1 MIPALDAMA
10 AILPKPAATP
20 ALLGDG
26 TFAALL
32 PLEGEA
38 VEEDEPAEPLPAEP
52 EPAETCPPLVA
63 AQILLML
70 PPAPLPDSGDVM
82 GAEVPGEPGAMP
94 GAPSVSL
101 TSALPGATATEPELA
116 RIAADPHSPEQVA
129 GPDSA
134 LNMPKDALAEVR
146 AKHLPPQT
154 AERADSAGR
163 ILFEGRHL
171 AVTPQESGAAL
182 AGGGA
187 ARSDGSVETAE
198 SPEVASLAVSDGTQV
213 ALTEASPPSSGASLA
228 VPPEGVDRSAPPPVA
243 SQIRHA
249 VQSALSPHVVTHP
262 PDVATGQGTDRQIEL
277 RLDPVELGAVS
288 ILLQG
293 SEDALVVRITAERPD
308 TLDLMRRNSDQLLA
322 ELRAAGIGDAQMSFD
337 MGRDPSHTNRSA
349 AEAAIMDAL
358 EEMPPGPVA
367 SMLRSASIPA
377 GDTGLFIRV

>member
-1 MIPALDAMA
+1 
-10 AILPKPAATP
+10 
-20 ALLGDG
+20 
-26 TFAALL
+26 
-32 PLEGEA
+32 
-38 VEEDEPAEPLPAEP
+38 
-52 EPAETCPPLVA
+52 
-63 AQILLML
+63 
-70 PPAPLPDSGDVM
+70 
-82 GAEVPGEPGAMP
+82 
-94 GAPSVSL
+94 
-101 TSALPGATATEPELA
+101 
-116 RIAADPHSPEQVA
+116 
-129 GPDSA
+129 
-134 LNMPKDALAEVR
+134 MPKDALAEVR

-154 AERADSAGR
+154 AERAESAGR

-198 SPEVASLAVSDGTQV
+198 SSEVASFGMPDDARP
-213 ALTEASPPSSGASLA
+213 ALSEASPPSSGASLA
-228 VPPEGVDRSAPPPVA
+228 VPPEVVDRSAPPPVA

-249 VQSALSPHVVTHP
+249 VQSALSPPVVTHS
-262 PDVATGQGTDRQIEL
+262 PDVASGQVADRQIEL

-288 ILLQG
+288 IVLQG
-293 SEDALVVRITAERPD
+293 NEDALVVRITAERPD

-349 AEAAIMDAL
+349 AEVALMDAL

-367 SMLRSASIPA
+367 SMLRSAPIPA

>member
-1 MIPALDAMA
+1 MA

-32 PLEGEA
+32 PLDGEA
-38 VEEDEPAEPLPAEP
+38 VEEDEPTETLPAEP
-52 EPAETCPPLVA
+52 EPAETCLPLVA

-70 PPAPLPDSGDVM
+70 PPAPLPHSGDAMV
-82 GAEVPGEPGAMP
+82 AEIPGEPGAMP

-101 TSALPGATATEPELA
+101 TSALPGAAAPEPELA
-116 RIAADPHSPEQVA
+116 RIAADPHSSEKVA
-129 GPDSA
+129 RPDSA

-146 AKHLPPQT
+146 VRHLPPQT

-171 AVTPQESGAAL
+171 VVTPQESGAAL
-182 AGGGA
+182 ARGGA
-187 ARSDGSVETAE
+187 ARSDGSVETVE
-198 SPEVASLAVSDGTQV
+198 SSEIAPLAVSDGTQL

-228 VPPEGVDRSAPPPVA
+228 VPAEGFVRSAPPPVA

-249 VQSALSPHVVTHP
+249 VQSALSSPIVTHS
-262 PDVATGQGTDRQIEL
+262 PDVASGQVADRQIEL

-288 ILLQG
+288 IVLQG
-293 SEDALVVRITAERPD
+293 NEDALVVRITAERPD

-358 EEMPPGPVA
+358 EEMPPGSAA
-367 SMLRSASIPA
+367 SMLRSAPIPA